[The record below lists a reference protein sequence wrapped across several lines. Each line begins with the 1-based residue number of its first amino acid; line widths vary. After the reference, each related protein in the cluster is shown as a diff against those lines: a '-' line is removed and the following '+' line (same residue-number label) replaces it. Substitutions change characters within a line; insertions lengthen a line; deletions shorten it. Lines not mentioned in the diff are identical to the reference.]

1 MEETEISIEEVEVWV
16 VPEEEVEKYLGQVK
30 EEENKN
36 NVNKEKQVD
45 NWKVENE

>member
-16 VPEEEVEKYLGQVK
+16 VPEEEVEKYLEQEK
-30 EEENKN
+30 QEENKD
-36 NVNKEKQVD
+36 NVNIEMQVD

>member
-16 VPEEEVEKYLGQVK
+16 VPEEEVKEYLEQVK

-36 NVNKEKQVD
+36 NVNREQED
-45 NWKVENE
+45 NTEEESE